1 MVEDQNF
8 HKVKKIIYVLILFF
22 VFASKSYSQNFKL
35 EKLVKLD
42 APWGSS
48 FINDREIIV
57 TEKSGKIKI
66 VNILSKEIKEISHQ
80 LNFVVHGQGGLLDI
94 IHKDNYIWISYTEDR
109 GGYKT
114 STSIARA
121 EFNKKKLNFKNIFQA
136 NPPIDSGYHFGS
148 RLVI

>member
-8 HKVKKIIYVLILFF
+8 HKVKKIIYVLIFLL
-22 VFASKSYSQNFKL
+22 VFGSKSSSQNFKL
-35 EKLVKLD
+35 ETLVKLD
-42 APWGSS
+42 SPWGSS
-48 FINDREIIV
+48 FINNREIIV

-66 VNILSKEIKEISHQ
+66 VNILSKEIQEISHQ

-121 EFNKKKLNFKNIFQA
+121 EFNLSLIH
-136 NPPIDSGYHFGS
+136 I
-148 RLVI
+148 

>member
-8 HKVKKIIYVLILFF
+8 HKVKKIIYVLILLL
-22 VFASKSYSQNFKL
+22 VFGSKSYPQNFKL

-66 VNILSKEIKEISHQ
+66 VNIL
-80 LNFVVHGQGGLLDI
+80 
-94 IHKDNYIWISYTEDR
+94 
-109 GGYKT
+109 YK
-114 STSIARA
+114 
-121 EFNKKKLNFKNIFQA
+121 
-136 NPPIDSGYHFGS
+136 
-148 RLVI
+148 